1 MKEEKNIKIMTM
13 LRDYF
18 KQEAEYVRQY
28 GPKTLFFIQCG
39 TFFEVYGL
47 KKKNSHF
54 INDRITALSRLTG
67 MSIAAKKTTKGIAT
81 YQGYQVYMCG
91 FSPIDRLDKWV
102 NVLNSKDYTVA
113 VHTQDKNIPSI
124 RKELGIYS
132 PGTNFNNGAGE
143 ITNNIMVLWIEKNNQ
158 LLLHKVPMIICGM
171 ACLDIFTGMA
181 YTFEYKEHYFHNPT
195 TFDEIERFYSSY
207 QPTELVVIHN
217 IEDNTIDDILQF
229 SSIHG
234 IMIHKI
240 YSEDKEHAF
249 YKQVKKCEKQIY
261 QQELMKQFYPIT
273 DMDQFFKSLQLWD
286 YPLATQ
292 AFCFLLNFIYTHN
305 PYLTKKIKEPIFTN
319 VTNRLILANH
329 SLKQLHIMDRK
340 GHRGRLSS
348 VLSFVNRCKTSM
360 GKRKLM
366 YHLLN
371 PTTDIQWLHKEYQ
384 IVQYIKDHYEKWLFL
399 RPLFKQMADI
409 EKLYRKIILGR
420 LAPSELAIFVSNL
433 KTIIDIDRHIQ
444 QDETLQTYINIKFLS
459 KTCTTLINII
469 QEKIILKKAA
479 LISTHCLDTN
489 IFKRG
494 QYATLD
500 EMQEAYIDSLDQIDA
515 IRNLLANIVIQ
526 YDKKAIKKNIIKIHK
541 TDKSGMFL
549 VMTSRRSRFL
559 KERIQKRSNARE
571 IIHYIS
577 SYNKQKKS
585 INFDLK
591 SLTFS
596 KGPSSNVRLDN
607 SLLTKLYTTIFQQS
621 SNLKEILQGL
631 YSSFIQSLQNYNKEI
646 EIIIQY
652 IATLDW
658 VVTRAHISKK
668 FNYSCPV
675 IHEEAEKSF
684 VNATQIRHILIEHL
698 QQHEIYVPND
708 ISLGTASKHD
718 GILLYGTNA
727 VGKSSLIRSLGICI
741 VLAQGGFFVPCD
753 TFIYKPYTALFTRI
767 LGNDDIF
774 KGLSTFAVEM
784 SELSI
789 ILKMADQ
796 NSLILGDE
804 LCSGTETSS
813 AISIFAAGVIQ
824 LHQRRASFIFATHFH
839 ELVELSAI
847 QNCSALI
854 LQHMTVRYN
863 PQKDQLVYDRILKS
877 GHGESMY
884 GLEVCKALSMPA
896 DFLQLAHTIRRN
908 RKPIQTSILEKEECS
923 YNRKKIKGNCELCGK
938 LGIDIHH
945 LQPQVEAD
953 GNGFINH
960 FHKNHAANLS
970 NICKICHDKI
980 TKQGIKHRRVKTSD
994 GVKLST
1000 I

>member
-1 MKEEKNIKIMTM
+1 MKEGANIKIMTM

-47 KKKNSHF
+47 KHKNSHF

-67 MSIAAKKTTKGIAT
+67 MSIAAKKTIKGIAT
-81 YQGYQVYMCG
+81 YKGYQVYMCG

-102 NVLNSKDYTVA
+102 NLLNGKDYTVA
-113 VHTQDKNIPSI
+113 VHVQDKNIPSI

-158 LLLHKVPMIICGM
+158 SLLHKVPMIICGM

-217 IEDNTIDDILQF
+217 IQDNTIDDILQF

-371 PTTDIQWLHKEYQ
+371 PTTDIPWLHKEYQ
-384 IVQYIKDHYEKWLFL
+384 IVQYVKDDYEKWLFL
-399 RPLFKQMADI
+399 RPLLKQMADI
-409 EKLYRKIILGR
+409 EKLYRKIILDR
-420 LAPSELAIFVSNL
+420 LAPSELAIFVDNL
-433 KTIIDIDRHIQ
+433 QTIINIDHQIQ
-444 QDETLQTYINIKFLS
+444 QDETLQTYMNIQFLS

-479 LISTHCLDTN
+479 LISTRLLDTN

-500 EMQEAYIDSLDQIDA
+500 EIQEAYIDSLDQINA
-515 IRNLLANIVIQ
+515 IRQLLANFVVQ
-526 YDKKAIKKNIIKIHK
+526 YDKKAVKKNIIKIHQ

-549 VMTSRRSRFL
+549 MMTSRRSRFL
-559 KERIQKRSNARE
+559 KERIQKRSAAPE

-577 SYNKQKKS
+577 SYNKRKKS
-585 INFDLK
+585 IDFDLT
-591 SLTFS
+591 SLTYS
-596 KGPSSNVRLDN
+596 KGPSSNIRLDN
-607 SLLTKLYTTIFQQS
+607 RLLTKLYTTIFQQS

-631 YSSFIQSLQNYNKEI
+631 YSSFIQSLQKYNKEI

-668 FNYSCPV
+668 FNYCCPT

-708 ISLGTASKHD
+708 ISLGTTSKHD

-839 ELVELSAI
+839 ELVELSVI

-863 PQKDQLVYDRILKS
+863 RQKDQLIYDRILKP

-896 DFLQLAHTIRRN
+896 DFLQLAHTIRRK
-908 RKPIQTSILEKEECS
+908 RGPIQASILEKEECS

-945 LQPQVEAD
+945 LQPQVDAD

-960 FHKNHAANLS
+960 FHKNHTANLS
-970 NICKICHDKI
+970 NICKTCHSMI